1 MPRSSQSR
9 PQCAQ
14 IADHLAQNTPNS
26 LNFTEV
32 VCTLGASIPN
42 TANMET
48 AARPTGIAKASVG
61 GGRAWPDIG
70 NDAPIRIIHH
80 NPTGVEGAG
89 GSGGPG
95 RASRRGAERSEVAQP
110 RGRPDPP
117 APGTPAGPSCASC
130 GRRQGLARQRDDAP
144 NHTSTTCPTGME
156 GTGGTGG
163 HGQPDPK
170 APGTLAAPPVT
181 PHTRRRRCGGHR
193 RARRARLRC
202 PWAAA
207 GPGRTTSRRA
217 RPRTAIQ
224 RRRCGGRRRVRMD
237 RLRCPWA
244 AAGPGRATSRRAER
258 SSRRGRRVGGPIR
271 INHHDPAG
279 VEGAGGTGG
288 PGRASRRGAE
298 RSEVAQPRGRPGPPA
313 PGTPAA
319 PQATTTRLQ
328 RPRRAARAGP
338 GRGSG

>member
-1 MPRSSQSR
+1 MPRPRIRTTHALKTQTTSPKTPHIRSISPKWSALWAHPSPTPPIWRQQQGLR
-9 PQCAQ
+9 GLPQC
-14 IADHLAQNTPNS
+14 PW
-26 LNFTEV
+26 
-32 VCTLGASIPN
+32 
-42 TANMET
+42 
-48 AARPTGIAKASVG
+48 AAA
-61 GGRAWPDIG
+61 
-70 NDAPIRIIHH
+70 
-80 NPTGVEGAG
+80 
-89 GSGGPG
+89 GPG

-224 RRRCGGRRRVRMD
+224 RRRCGGRRRVR
-237 RLRCPWA
+237 R
-244 AAGPGRATSRRAER
+244 
-258 SSRRGRRVGGPIR
+258 
-271 INHHDPAG
+271 
-279 VEGAGGTGG
+279 
-288 PGRASRRGAE
+288 
-298 RSEVAQPRGRPGPPA
+298 
-313 PGTPAA
+313 
-319 PQATTTRLQ
+319 
-328 RPRRAARAGP
+328 ARAGFEA
-338 GRGSG
+338 RRRTQ

>member
-26 LNFTEV
+26 PIFTEV
-32 VCTLGASIPN
+32 VCTLGASIPS

-48 AARPTGIAKASVG
+48 AARPTGIAAVSVG

-80 NPTGVEGAG
+80 NPTGVEGTG
-89 GSGGPG
+89 GTGGPG

-181 PHTRRRRCGGHR
+181 PHTRRRRCGG
-193 RARRARLRC
+193 
-202 PWAAA
+202 
-207 GPGRTTSRRA
+207 
-217 RPRTAIQ
+217 
-224 RRRCGGRRRVRMD
+224 RRRVRMD
-237 RLRCPWA
+237 RLRFPWA
-244 AAGPGRATSRRAER
+244 AAVPGRASSRRAER
-258 SSRRGRRVGGPIR
+258 SSRRGRRAGGPIR
-271 INHHDPAG
+271 INHHDPTG
-279 VEGAGGTGG
+279 VEGAGGSGG

-298 RSEVAQPRGRPGPPA
+298 RSEALASRAAGPSGARNTSGTTSDYDSPATPSPRASRRA
-313 PGTPAA
+313 
-319 PQATTTRLQ
+319 
-328 RPRRAARAGP
+328 RPR
-338 GRGSG
+338 

>member
-1 MPRSSQSR
+1 
-9 PQCAQ
+9 
-14 IADHLAQNTPNS
+14 
-26 LNFTEV
+26 
-32 VCTLGASIPN
+32 
-42 TANMET
+42 MET
-48 AARPTGIAKASVG
+48 AARPTGIATASVG

-80 NPTGVEGAG
+80 DPTGMEGAG
-89 GSGGPG
+89 GTGGPG

-110 RGRPDPP
+110 RGRPGPT
-117 APGTPAGPSCASC
+117 APGIPAGPSCGAR
-130 GRRQGLARQRDDAP
+130 GRRRSPAGQRADAP
-144 NHTSTTCPTGME
+144 GHAQRYSAAGVE

-224 RRRCGGRRRVRMD
+224 RRRCGGRRRVR
-237 RLRCPWA
+237 R
-244 AAGPGRATSRRAER
+244 
-258 SSRRGRRVGGPIR
+258 
-271 INHHDPAG
+271 
-279 VEGAGGTGG
+279 
-288 PGRASRRGAE
+288 
-298 RSEVAQPRGRPGPPA
+298 
-313 PGTPAA
+313 
-319 PQATTTRLQ
+319 
-328 RPRRAARAGP
+328 ARAGFEA
-338 GRGSG
+338 RRRTQ

>member
-1 MPRSSQSR
+1 MSTVAPFVAVSTTVRPNRRPPRPKHPKFTQFHRSGLHFGRIHPQHRQYGDSSK
-9 PQCAQ
+9 AY
-14 IADHLAQNTPNS
+14 
-26 LNFTEV
+26 
-32 VCTLGASIPN
+32 
-42 TANMET
+42 
-48 AARPTGIAKASVG
+48 GIATASVG
-61 GGRAWPDIG
+61 DGARPDIG

-110 RGRPDPP
+110 RGRPGPP

-181 PHTRRRRCGGHR
+181 PHTRRRRCGGH
-193 RARRARLRC
+193 
-202 PWAAA
+202 
-207 GPGRTTSRRA
+207 
-217 RPRTAIQ
+217 
-224 RRRCGGRRRVRMD
+224 RRVRMD